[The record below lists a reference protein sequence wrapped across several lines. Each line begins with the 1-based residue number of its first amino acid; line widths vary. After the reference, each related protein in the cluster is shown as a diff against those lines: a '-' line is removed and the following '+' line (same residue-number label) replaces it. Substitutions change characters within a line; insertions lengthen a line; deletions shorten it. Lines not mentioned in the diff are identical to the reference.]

1 MDSSAPAARRSAG
14 QPGRPPFAG
23 AFTVAEGGPPDTRF
37 GVNAPYVLLA
47 QTDRPNADF
56 LVLPTVHGGLSKQD
70 PTGAFAVH
78 GNTVD
83 VRDRVSFGANG
94 YFLLQG
100 RVLRTVDGQ
109 GYGSVSLAADG
120 DLRFLRGAV
129 ADGMT
134 ILATPGSV
142 ALAGARIYPAA
153 QARAVVESG
162 YYGKR
167 QPLVLSRVGADE
179 SALYSA
185 FGELSLT
192 ASRIDHGAALWAPLG
207 NLSLNAE
214 QLSLLPGSLTSVSAR
229 AGDAPWRHRG
239 WRGYAYGGKP
249 VVPNR
254 PGEYGKIALSGKLDA
269 APGSR
274 IDLSGGGELLGAA
287 FVSGRGGSSDA
298 LHAAD
303 ADRSG
308 RRRVQPARPG
318 DQSCHAVVPGA
329 QATVAPT
336 AAEAGEGAP
345 PDRPAD
351 PDRGGRAG
359 PVGGHLHAD
368 AGQLCLAAG
377 RIPGRDRRPRRARQ
391 RCPGTSG
398 AGHAQWLL
406 EPARELLRR
415 RYGHTRR
422 AAVAGDRH
430 VGAELRGYSQYNET
444 SYARYVLED
453 AQRRGMPRA
462 MLERDAK
469 LLSIDVGVD
478 GRLDFQGRADFRPA
492 EGGRGGELMLR
503 GTAIEV
509 LADGAAATPG
519 MSSYYA
525 STLNGFGASRISVG
539 GQARSSATGGANVL
553 TFESQARSVTLRD
566 GAPLRAPQ
574 VFVSA
579 GGITLEAGAAIDTIG
594 AGRAYYDSAEGYLYS
609 PGRSAVLAL
618 SNGLITMLAPDAP
631 QGPESNP
638 PGAIEIGA
646 CAGLC
651 ARPARFHTEG
661 TLAAATDG
669 RFILGEQARY
679 GARQLALSVSAV
691 NGQRAGA
698 GRAARARC
706 RRA

>member
-1 MDSSAPAARRSAG
+1 MIVTS
-14 QPGRPPFAG
+14 
-23 AFTVAEGGPPDTRF
+23 
-37 GVNAPYVLLA
+37 A
-47 QTDRPNADF
+47 QT
-56 LVLPTVHGGLSKQD
+56 
-70 PTGAFAVH
+70 
-78 GNTVD
+78 
-83 VRDRVSFGANG
+83 
-94 YFLLQG
+94 
-100 RVLRTVDGQ
+100 
-109 GYGSVSLAADG
+109 
-120 DLRFLRGAV
+120 
-129 ADGMT
+129 
-134 ILATPGSV
+134 
-142 ALAGARIYPAA
+142 
-153 QARAVVESG
+153 
-162 YYGKR
+162 
-167 QPLVLSRVGADE
+167 
-179 SALYSA
+179 
-185 FGELSLT
+185 
-192 ASRIDHGAALWAPLG
+192 
-207 NLSLNAE
+207 
-214 QLSLLPGSLTSVSAR
+214 
-229 AGDAPWRHRG
+229 
-239 WRGYAYGGKP
+239 
-249 VVPNR
+249 
-254 PGEYGKIALSGKLDA
+254 
-269 APGSR
+269 
-274 IDLSGGGELLGAA
+274 
-287 FVSGRGGSSDA
+287 
-298 LHAAD
+298 
-303 ADRSG
+303 
-308 RRRVQPARPG
+308 
-318 DQSCHAVVPGA
+318 
-329 QATVAPT
+329 
-336 AAEAGEGAP
+336 
-345 PDRPAD
+345 
-351 PDRGGRAG
+351 
-359 PVGGHLHAD
+359 
-368 AGQLCLAAG
+368 
-377 RIPGRDRRPRRARQ
+377 
-391 RCPGTSG
+391 
-398 AGHAQWLL
+398 
-406 EPARELLRR
+406 
-415 RYGHTRR
+415 
-422 AAVAGDRH
+422 
-430 VGAELRGYSQYNET
+430 LRGYSQYNET

-492 EGGRGGELMLR
+492 EGGRGGELALR

-566 GAPLRAPQ
+566 GALLRAPQ

-651 ARPARFHTEG
+651 ARPARLYTEG

-691 NGQRAGA
+691 NAGSA
-698 GRAARARC
+698 QALAAAAARARC